1 MSQEISANSAFSAV
15 TVFCW
20 NLKEAVMGLLDN
32 LENQALGNGLGG
44 SSNPLAAGL
53 LQMIQNQPG
62 GLQGLVQTF
71 HDKGMGGMVSQ
82 WVSTGPNPAISSD
95 QVHQVLGSDQVKALA
110 AKAGIN
116 PDTAGA
122 AIAQILPG
130 LVDKLTPNGSVPD
143 HSNVLAMAS
152 NMLKNFETKAS

>member
-1 MSQEISANSAFSAV
+1 VLGGNRFSTKSQEAG
-15 TVFCW
+15 
-20 NLKEAVMGLLDN
+20 MGLLDN
-32 LENQALGNGLGG
+32 LENQALGNVLGG
-44 SSNPLAAGL
+44 SSNPLASSL

-62 GLQGLVQTF
+62 GLQGLVQSF
-71 HDKGMGGMVSQ
+71 HDKGMGGLVSQ
-82 WVSTGPNPAISSD
+82 WVSTGPNPPITSD

-116 PDTAGA
+116 PDPAGS

-152 NMLKNFETKAS
+152 SMLKNFESKAS

>member
-1 MSQEISANSAFSAV
+1 
-15 TVFCW
+15 
-20 NLKEAVMGLLDN
+20 MGLLDN
-32 LENQALGNGLGG
+32 LENQALGNVLGK
-44 SSNPLAAGL
+44 SSNPLATGL

-62 GLQGLVQTF
+62 GLQGMVQSF
-71 HDKGMGGMVSQ
+71 HDKGLGGVASS
-82 WVSTGPNPAISSD
+82 WVGSGANSPITAD

-116 PDTAGA
+116 PDTAA
-122 AIAQILPG
+122 TTIAQLLPG

-152 NMLKNFETKAS
+152 SMLQSFETKAS